1 MVRLEYGDLL
11 TGLGLT
17 TLIEHK
23 IDTGDHKPIAIRG
36 RRIPAHYVDDV
47 AKHVQELLEQ
57 DIIEE
62 STSEWQF
69 PLVIIKKKDGSMR
82 MANDLRR
89 LNEITKK
96 DTSPM
101 PRVDEFF
108 EKITQARIF
117 SRLDLRKG
125 YYQILLR
132 EEDRQKTAFAFAG
145 KLFHFK

>member
-1 MVRLEYGDLL
+1 VHQADEAIIGADLLEEYGAIIDMARGEVKLTKPPTTTVSKCTPILVTTEEDLWKMVRLEYGDLL

-57 DIIEE
+57 DIVEE

-69 PLVIIKKKDGSMR
+69 
-82 MANDLRR
+82 
-89 LNEITKK
+89 
-96 DTSPM
+96 
-101 PRVDEFF
+101 
-108 EKITQARIF
+108 
-117 SRLDLRKG
+117 
-125 YYQILLR
+125 
-132 EEDRQKTAFAFAG
+132 
-145 KLFHFK
+145 